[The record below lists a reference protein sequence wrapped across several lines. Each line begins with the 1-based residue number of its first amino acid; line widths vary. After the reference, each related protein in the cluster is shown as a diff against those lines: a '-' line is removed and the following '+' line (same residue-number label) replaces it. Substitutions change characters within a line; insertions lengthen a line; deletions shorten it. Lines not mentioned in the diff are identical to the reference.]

1 MKKFLCFLIVVLVCQ
16 VQLGMAQKVKL
27 KKGVFIVEGTPY
39 VKATNLWKEGNSHF
53 KSVHDDTTVYLV
65 YSSYK
70 YSCMKSRAVGKTFVE
85 EVGSCTAYK
94 VVFFDSGKEMYTK
107 MLVKPLVRELY
118 NMKVIDAEGKFHEE
132 KVDEFIKLYGEDKQ
146 NGL

>member
-1 MKKFLCFLIVVLVCQ
+1 MKKFLLLLVLVMCSYVQ
-16 VQLGMAQKVKL
+16 VSMAQKVKI

-39 VKATNLWKEGNSHF
+39 VKATNLWSDGNSQF

-70 YSCMKSRAVGKTFVE
+70 YSCMRSRAVGKTFVE

-94 VVFFDSGKEMYTK
+94 VMFFDSGKEMYTR
-107 MLVKPLVRELY
+107 MLVKELVRELY
-118 NMKVIDAEGKFHEE
+118 NLKVIDAEGKFHEE
-132 KVDEFIKLYGEDKQ
+132 KVDQFIKLYGEDKQ
-146 NGL
+146 YGL